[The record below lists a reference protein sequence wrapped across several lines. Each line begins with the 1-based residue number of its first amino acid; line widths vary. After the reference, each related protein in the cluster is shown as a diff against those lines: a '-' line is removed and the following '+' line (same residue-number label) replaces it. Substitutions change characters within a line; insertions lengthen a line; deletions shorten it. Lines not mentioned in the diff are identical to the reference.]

1 MNRWFSRRASTRE
14 TQRHGTHRRRGQAQ
28 LIGLLV
34 VVVIGLILYFMFL
47 GPRTS
52 PDGESRKSIAASSID
67 MAKEV
72 ELNSNVSQIETGIGM
87 YKSDNEGRVPASMD
101 DLKRALKFPAEMF
114 INPIDKKPLLYD
126 PTTGTVSPQPY
137 PGMKAPGSARA
148 PGAAVESAADSGG
161 APQIKMPNIPQSS
174 APASGEYDTNQ

>member
-1 MNRWFSRRASTRE
+1 MKKLHSSWRASTR
-14 TQRHGTHRRRGQAQ
+14 GTHRRRGQAQ

-34 VVVIGLILYFMFL
+34 VVVIGMIIYYMFL

-72 ELNSNVSQIETGIGM
+72 ELNSNVSQIQQAIGM
-87 YKSDNEGRVPASMD
+87 YKGDNEGRVPASMD
-101 DLKRALKFPAEMF
+101 DLKRALKDYPAEMF
-114 INPIDKKPLLYD
+114 VNPIDKKPLLYNAN
-126 PTTGTVSPQPY
+126 TGTVSPQPY

-148 PGAAVESAADSGG
+148 PGAAVESAQDGG

-174 APASGEYDTNQ
+174 APASGELDTNQ

>member
-1 MNRWFSRRASTRE
+1 MKKLHSSRRASTR
-14 TQRHGTHRRRGQAQ
+14 GTHRRRGQAQ

-34 VVVIGLILYFMFL
+34 VVVIGMIIYYMFL

-72 ELNSNVSQIETGIGM
+72 ELNSNISQIQMGIGM
-87 YKSDNEGRVPASMD
+87 YKGDNEGRFPASMD
-101 DLKRALKFPAEMF
+101 DLKRALKDYPAEMF
-114 INPIDKKPLLYD
+114 INPIDKKPLLYN
-126 PTTGTVSPQPY
+126 PTTGQVSPQPY
-137 PGMKAPGSARA
+137 PGMKPAGSARA

-174 APASGEYDTNQ
+174 APASGELDANQ